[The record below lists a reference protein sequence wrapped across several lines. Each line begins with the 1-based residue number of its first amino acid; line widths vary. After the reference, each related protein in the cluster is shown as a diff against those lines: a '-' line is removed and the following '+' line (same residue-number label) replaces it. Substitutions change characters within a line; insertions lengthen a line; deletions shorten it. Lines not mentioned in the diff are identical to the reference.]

1 MKQDKTR
8 QSATQF
14 LKAFAKWAK
23 LPAAMLAATTI
34 TGSSVLPAHGVTPA
48 STGAA
53 PPTSVDLNMG
63 VHDVRG
69 VKLDA
74 RQVRAL
80 IGVNNYLR
88 EQDYLDVAGSCID
101 AAGGPVLETST
112 TKMLTNAVARMR
124 AMPGGADVLAS
135 LASRKNG
142 AISPML
148 CLSNI
153 PEDSFFVLDAKSAV
167 LRPEPTDILAAN
179 LYRSAIRLDRTLESY
194 ATRSQY
200 PMSVHLTDEKMI
212 TASSTVRML
221 HAVMNGGFANRVS
234 LLGYFNTHV
243 FNEHERF
250 VADQFMKAGEKEPA
264 AFSNG
269 RAAAAAFNAF
279 FGNERL
285 MRKIEQQAYADSQ
298 FVNPATGV
306 PYSVIDHKVQ
316 YPQLDTLAQR
326 YQWVGKLT
334 PDLNFLGFKG
344 QAPLTSGRY
353 LRMSG
358 DYFVRHQLLR
368 EGALGII
375 DPLPKAKP
383 IPMPYLFMMDR
394 G

>member
-1 MKQDKTR
+1 MTQDKTR
-8 QSATQF
+8 QTATQF

-23 LPAAMLAATTI
+23 LPAVMLAASV
-34 TGSSVLPAHGVTPA
+34 TGSAIAPAQSVTPV
-48 STGAA
+48 GVGPA
-53 PPTSVDLNMG
+53 PVADNLNMG
-63 VHDVRG
+63 VHNIRG
-69 VKLDA
+69 VPLDA

-80 IGVNNYLR
+80 IGVNNYLL
-88 EQDYLDVAGSCID
+88 EQDYLNVAGSCID
-101 AAGGPVLETST
+101 AGGGPVLETNT
-112 TKMLTNAVARMR
+112 TKALTAAVARMR

-142 AISPML
+142 AISPLL

-153 PEDSFFVLDAKSAV
+153 TDDSFFVLDAKAAV
-167 LRPEPTDILAAN
+167 LRPEATDVLAAN
-179 LYRSAIRLDRTLESY
+179 LYRSAIRLDRTLETY

-221 HAVMNGGFANRVS
+221 HAVINGKFADRDG
-234 LLGYFNTHV
+234 LIRYFNTNV

-250 VADQFMKAGEKEPA
+250 VADQYMKAGARDPE
-264 AFSNG
+264 AFANG

-279 FGNERL
+279 FGNDRL
-285 MRKIEQQAYADSQ
+285 MRKIEQQAYTASQ

-306 PYSVIDHKVQ
+306 PYSVIDHNAQ
-316 YPQLDTLAQR
+316 YPQLPQLAQR

-334 PDLNFLGFKG
+334 PDIDFLGFKG
-344 QAPLTSGRY
+344 QVPLTSGRY
-353 LRMSG
+353 LQMHG

-375 DPLPKAKP
+375 DPRPKLEP
-383 IPMPYLFMMDR
+383 ISAPMLFMMSR